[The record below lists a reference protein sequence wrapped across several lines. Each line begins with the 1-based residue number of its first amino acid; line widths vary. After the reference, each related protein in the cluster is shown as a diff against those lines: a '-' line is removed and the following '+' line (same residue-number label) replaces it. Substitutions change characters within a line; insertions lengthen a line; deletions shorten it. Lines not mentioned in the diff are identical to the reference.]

1 LNSPTHLIVWHPT
14 TDEKMEKEKEEKGEK
29 PGLHDDTAASSS
41 PWWSLLSFSDA
52 PSLLQHVVRA
62 CASCLMDLCG
72 GGSAGRG
79 STDAHAAAAHAGHPA
94 GVRTL
99 EGDTSEEGGKAT
111 HVSASTTVLRPRF
124 HFCFPQ
130 IRDFYLGEKM
140 DVLGV

>member
-1 LNSPTHLIVWHPT
+1 
-14 TDEKMEKEKEEKGEK
+14 
-29 PGLHDDTAASSS
+29 
-41 PWWSLLSFSDA
+41 
-52 PSLLQHVVRA
+52 
-62 CASCLMDLCG
+62 MDLCE
-72 GGSAGRG
+72 GGSAARG
-79 STDAHAAAAHAGHPA
+79 STDAHAAAAHPA